1 MLSNLFHIRYSAI
14 NFLRMHELILLQWH
28 LVMSAY
34 KQNRT
39 QTKFFNKLHEEY
51 RKNKNTDV

>member
-1 MLSNLFHIRYSAI
+1 
-14 NFLRMHELILLQWH
+14 MHELILLQWH

-51 RKNKNTDV
+51 RKNKNTEV